1 MCTSPDSITQINL
14 FVHILAF
21 VCVRAYVLA
30 IFLSFRCVVLCILNN
45 VNINYYIK
53 RPFSVFNTRR
63 TLLSR
68 VLWYGTV
75 HTALDLYFV
84 AVFCLY
90 FLYLRYIYLLFLEFL
105 YCAVS
110 VFSRLSVNSAH

>member
-14 FVHILAF
+14 FVHILAC